1 MSVQELDLVVA
12 FLDVGHG
19 DCAIIRFREEHQVRT
34 IVVDGGGPA
43 RSGELL
49 SYLLRSMINEIDLLV
64 ATHAD
69 RDHIAG
75 LLPVVESDRI
85 TVHNFWGPGS
95 PSTKPSVP
103 GLRLS
108 DERAYQRLYSRI
120 CQRLRAE
127 NILCPTR
134 GTPLP
139 GLFTEA
145 TVVVLNPP
153 APNLLVPLGKD
164 AQSRDADQF
173 AQKQNEQ
180 AMVLFIEAHDIRIL
194 LASDAEGPF
203 WSEAATSPD
212 LQRFLDVN
220 ILKVPAYGRAPGF
233 LPAARAIHTE
243 YAVFSL
249 GAAEDKEPAA
259 EVLSAC
265 AAMKAEVLCTEHA
278 PDATFCAN
286 RHCHAANGG
295 QNIVFCRRRGD
306 PSYSTS
312 AYYCPL
318 HGVARG

>member
-1 MSVQELDLVVA
+1 MSVQELELVAA

-49 SYLLRSMINEIDLLV
+49 SYLLRSMITEIDLLV

-75 LLPVVESDRI
+75 LLPVVESERV

-103 GLRLS
+103 GLRLA
-108 DERAYQRLYSRI
+108 DERAYQRLYSRV

-134 GTPLP
+134 GIPAP
-139 GLFTEA
+139 GLFSEA
-145 TVVVLNPP
+145 TVVVLHPP

-164 AQSRDADQF
+164 ASPRKAEEF
-173 AQKQNEQ
+173 AARQDEQ
-180 AMVLFIEAHDIRIL
+180 AMVLFVEAHGIRIL
-194 LASDAEGPF
+194 LGSDAKGGF
-203 WSEAATSPD
+203 WGEAAASAD
-212 LQRFLDVN
+212 LRRFLDVN
-220 ILKVPAYGRAPGF
+220 IFKVPDYGRSPGF
-233 LPAARAIHTE
+233 LPAARVLRTE

-249 GAAEDKEPAA
+249 GAEEDKEPSA
-259 EVLSAC
+259 EVLRAC
-265 AAMKAEVLCTEHA
+265 RAMKAEVLCTEHSPEA
-278 PDATFCAN
+278 SFCAN

-306 PSYSTS
+306 ASYSTS
-312 AYYCPL
+312 AYFCPPR
-318 HGVARG
+318 VA

>member
-1 MSVQELDLVVA
+1 VSVQELDLVAA

-19 DCAIIRFREEHQVRT
+19 DCAIIRFREGHQVRT

-49 SYLLRSMINEIDLLV
+49 SYLLRGMITEIDLLV

-75 LLPVVESDRI
+75 LLPVVESERV

-103 GLRLS
+103 GLRLA
-108 DERAYQRLYSRI
+108 DERAYQRLYSRV
-120 CQRLRAE
+120 CQRLGAE

-164 AQSRDADQF
+164 AKPRSPEDF
-173 AQKQNEQ
+173 AERQDEQ
-180 AMVLFIEAHDIRIL
+180 AMVVFIEAYDIRL
-194 LASDAEGPF
+194 LLGSDARGAFWAQAASD
-203 WSEAATSPD
+203 SD
-212 LQRFLDVN
+212 LRGFLDVN
-220 ILKVPAYGRAPGF
+220 IFKVPDYGRAPGF
-233 LPAARAIHTE
+233 LAAAGALRTE

-249 GAAEDKEPAA
+249 GAGEDKEPSA
-259 EVLSAC
+259 EVLRAC
-265 AAMKAEVLCTEHA
+265 GAMRAEVLCTEHSA
-278 PDATFCAN
+278 DAGFCAN

-295 QNIVFCRRRGD
+295 QNVVFCRRRGD

-318 HGVARG
+318 RGA